1 MSHITQILQ
10 RQNYVIQHKITKKC
24 LCHIHTKLSS
34 WKQLYSTALTDLKYW
49 ILPFY
54 SNTAHY
60 SILISFADSNDCK
73 EEEDCT
79 PNGIVVCGNDG
90 NTYTSECALRK
101 MACLFSEKSGLE
113 TSFNGS
119 CHTLLQV
126 DK

>member
-1 MSHITQILQ
+1 MSHTYKAFKLKTMVWQSFNRFKILDTSVLFK
-10 RQNYVIQHKITKKC
+10 YGT
-24 LCHIHTKLSS
+24 L
-34 WKQLYSTALTDLKYW
+34 LY
-49 ILPFY
+49 I
-54 SNTAHY
+54 N
-60 SILISFADSNDCK
+60 IIADSNDCK
-73 EEEDCT
+73 EVKDCT
-79 PNGIVVCGNDG
+79 PNDIVVCGNDG